1 MRQVLAGPLERTS
14 HDALHP
20 LAHLFGNQ
28 LLSPQKPSAPRLND
42 RKATSERGQK
52 TSGGGGGN
60 VRRRIRSQRPT
71 ASRPGPFPSPS
82 RPATRPAG
90 IRKKKRTN
98 GGATAIADL
107 TQPVS
112 SLDFAAFVGLGGEL
126 AFCFHSPGR
135 TPTSNPGGMWKRMAT
150 AKTWMTTVLLL
161 LAISSDRLGTTH

>member
-1 MRQVLAGPLERTS
+1 MLSNRAREVKASVEALVARAPLFHNRPPERLNARQRPRNDNTCVSEGRRGTLGHVTTDPPPVEDLVRQVLAGPLERTS
-14 HDALHP
+14 RDALHP

-52 TSGGGGGN
+52 TSGGGGGGN

-71 ASRPGPFPSPS
+71 ASRPGPFQSPS

-98 GGATAIADL
+98 GGAI
-107 TQPVS
+107 
-112 SLDFAAFVGLGGEL
+112 
-126 AFCFHSPGR
+126 
-135 TPTSNPGGMWKRMAT
+135 
-150 AKTWMTTVLLL
+150 
-161 LAISSDRLGTTH
+161 